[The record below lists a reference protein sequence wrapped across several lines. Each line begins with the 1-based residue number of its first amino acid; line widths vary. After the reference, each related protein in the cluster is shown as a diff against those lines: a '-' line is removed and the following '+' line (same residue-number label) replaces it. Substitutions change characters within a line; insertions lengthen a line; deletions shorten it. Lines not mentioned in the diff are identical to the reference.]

1 MRAAI
6 PNADR
11 LPPDVREA
19 FDFLLA
25 RINTTFQKEHTGDGA
40 HQGWTTVAFD
50 AAHYTGSGGMTWT
63 VKAANAV
70 TFKFLVLGTTMFVM
84 GVWNTTTVAGTLGT
98 TLKVKI
104 PGGYVVA
111 ATARDTNQAT
121 DSGTVV
127 ACQVRVDAGSTT
139 IDILR
144 QDGANWSAATNTTTV
159 RVHTFFEVQ

>member
-1 MRAAI
+1 MRVAL

-40 HQGWTTVAFD
+40 HKGWTTVAFD
-50 AAHYTGSGGMTWT
+50 AAQYTGSGGMTWG
-63 VKAANAV
+63 VGAADVV
-70 TFKFLVLGTTMFVM
+70 TFKYLVLGTTMFVM
-84 GVWNTTTVAGTLGT
+84 GVWNTTSVTAPLGT
-98 TLKVKI
+98 MLKVKI
-104 PGGYVVA
+104 PGGYVA
-111 ATARDTNQAT
+111 ASSARDTNQAT
-121 DSGTVV
+121 DAGTVV
-127 ACQVRVDAGSTT
+127 ASQVRVDAGSTT

-144 QDGANWSAATNTTTV
+144 QDGANWAAATNTTTV